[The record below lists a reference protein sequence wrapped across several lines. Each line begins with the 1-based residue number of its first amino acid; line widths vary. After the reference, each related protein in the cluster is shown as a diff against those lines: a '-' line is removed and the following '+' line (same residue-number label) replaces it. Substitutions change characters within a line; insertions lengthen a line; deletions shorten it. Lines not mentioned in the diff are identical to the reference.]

1 MLFSAVDNID
11 ILSSGGEDANIF
23 TKTEG
28 FDGLIRHSLGL
39 SEHRPVPEPAAFLE
53 KDPLGE
59 KMASTSASH
68 DYIAQ
73 LGEISKIIG
82 RK

>member
-1 MLFSAVDNID
+1 MLFSVDNID

-39 SEHRPVPEPAAFLE
+39 SEHRPVPEPAAFSE

-59 KMASTSASH
+59 KMASSSASH

-73 LGEISKIIG
+73 LGEISKIIR

>member
-1 MLFSAVDNID
+1 MLFSVDNID

-39 SEHRPVPEPAAFLE
+39 SEHRPVPEPAAFSE

-59 KMASTSASH
+59 KMASSSASH

-82 RK
+82 WK